1 MKTWKHNEEAQRC
14 SEFNYQRSNAYFESK
29 AFLHGAV
36 NCFDT
41 YRLMNSYESSE
52 LRFAF
57 QGHLMQ
63 MRLQVQRWNYINCQE
78 DMRNGQMLNSNC
90 CGELP
95 RLAIAFFAAFTAC
108 INWPFET
115 HFSATLVKPQTGSI
129 FGERLIFSLSSMF
142 SMLQL
147 LFSHECLTKCLAGSH
162 LALNIACLV
171 HRRKA
176 TQTHSSQRPNCMS
189 NRVTRNIANWQTL
202 TLTKPLTADTN
213 DNFPRRHKNM
223 RAKLSRIWSR
233 IRFLFFRRGDRKHV
247 HYQFLRIC

>member
-63 MRLQVQRWNYINCQE
+63 MRLQVQRWNYIICQE

-95 RLAIAFFAAFTAC
+95 RLAIAFFAAFTGC

-115 HFSATLVKPQTGSI
+115 NFSVCHSRQTTNWLNFWWKTYFLVVINVFNASTPFLAWMLDQMPCRLP
-129 FGERLIFSLSSMF
+129 FGFEHRLP
-142 SMLQL
+142 
-147 LFSHECLTKCLAGSH
+147 C
-162 LALNIACLV
+162 
-171 HRRKA
+171 
-176 TQTHSSQRPNCMS
+176 TQT
-189 NRVTRNIANWQTL
+189 
-202 TLTKPLTADTN
+202 
-213 DNFPRRHKNM
+213 
-223 RAKLSRIWSR
+223 
-233 IRFLFFRRGDRKHV
+233 
-247 HYQFLRIC
+247 